1 MGSVA
6 SADVTWRTYKNT
18 SGADAND
25 FRLTASAGAIADARV
40 YKPAGPGKEG
50 TARISSIPVPD
61 PFPTTSVDLNL
72 FVPVGDGDKAT
83 VKIGFPKGMTPTLNP
98 AMTGFTKNGT
108 LVVSDLL
115 TMAPQ
120 IKNLGGNNFEVML
133 TNVNGSF
140 VDVSSVAI
148 RYNDTGNPNLL
159 DTWIPGGSTL
169 SITQPMNP
177 IAPGA
182 TVDYF
187 FSAIP
192 YLTVSVSDVVALT
205 STPGDTFFDLA
216 ATSNVPETSTWSM
229 MLLGFGGLGATI
241 RRGRAVRRRTDLLV
255 SKPAA

>member
-1 MGSVA
+1 
-6 SADVTWRTYKNT
+6 
-18 SGADAND
+18 
-25 FRLTASAGAIADARV
+25 
-40 YKPAGPGKEG
+40 
-50 TARISSIPVPD
+50 
-61 PFPTTSVDLNL
+61 
-72 FVPVGDGDKAT
+72 
-83 VKIGFPKGMTPTLNP
+83 MTPTLNP

-120 IKNLGGNNFEVML
+120 LKNLGGNNFEVML

-159 DTWIPGGSTL
+159 DTWIPGGSML

-177 IAPGA
+177 IAPGT

-192 YLTVSVSDVVALT
+192 YLTVSASDVVALT